1 VAVFD
6 IVGVTVRRGSAV
18 PLLDVSLTICGGRCT
33 ALVGP
38 SGAGKSTLLR
48 LLNRFEEPSEGE
60 VRLHDRALPSY
71 DVQDLRRRVGLVS
84 QTPVLLTGDVLEDVR
99 VGRPD
104 LTKQEAAELLQRV
117 GLPAGFVD
125 RPTLGLSGGEAQRV
139 CFARALAVRP
149 EALLLDEPT
158 SALDAESAETVEQV
172 IEDLLGEGMTI
183 VLVTHKPDQARRLGD
198 DLITLAGGRVT
209 GAAAVRAPSARVPF
223 VRAPEGA

>member
-1 VAVFD
+1 
-6 IVGVTVRRGSAV
+6 
-18 PLLDVSLTICGGRCT
+18 
-33 ALVGP
+33 
-38 SGAGKSTLLR
+38 
-48 LLNRFEEPSEGE
+48 
-60 VRLHDRALPSY
+60 
-71 DVQDLRRRVGLVS
+71 
-84 QTPVLLTGDVLEDVR
+84 VLEDVR

-104 LTKQEAAELLQRV
+104 LTKREAAELLQRV